1 MLRGIAVG
9 TGLSYEIVARDFS
22 QTNYSSNRASQL
34 EDRRRFRQWQSY
46 LKNHLCQPV
55 WDRFCQAAA
64 LIGNPWFPTMEQVK
78 EDCRRYCP
86 VDIQPTSWEWVDPAT
101 EQSSTQAAIT
111 AFQSTYSDELGSL
124 GRNWRHVFYQRAK
137 EERLLK
143 KLGLVSP
150 NAAIAATA
158 TAEEATA
165 APQEMD
171 TLAEPGTQV
180 ASLALNGAQVTSLVE
195 VINQV
200 SIGAM
205 PKETAVNILKAA
217 FPAFSEQQIVGII
230 QPIEPGSVTADGQVI
245 EKEQTATG
253 EMASVSTLQFKRN
266 RKAIETILGELS
278 QGVTTEAKARVYLAS
293 IGLTETSINAL
304 IADALDGSGKLES
317 VDGQV

>member
-1 MLRGIAVG
+1 
-9 TGLSYEIVARDFS
+9 
-22 QTNYSSNRASQL
+22 
-34 EDRRRFRQWQSY
+34 
-46 LKNHLCQPV
+46 
-55 WDRFCQAAA
+55 
-64 LIGNPWFPTMEQVK
+64 
-78 EDCRRYCP
+78 
-86 VDIQPTSWEWVDPAT
+86 
-101 EQSSTQAAIT
+101 
-111 AFQSTYSDELGSL
+111 
-124 GRNWRHVFYQRAK
+124 
-137 EERLLK
+137 
-143 KLGLVSP
+143 
-150 NAAIAATA
+150 
-158 TAEEATA
+158 
-165 APQEMD
+165 
-171 TLAEPGTQV
+171 
-180 ASLALNGAQVTSLVE
+180 VE

>member
-1 MLRGIAVG
+1 MEPGAFFYLRPGEDISMINPTRPNSGAEPWIALMLRGIAVG

-64 LIGNPWFPTMEQVK
+64 LIGNPWFPSMALIE

-150 NAAIAATA
+150 NAAIAAGAKEENAIA
-158 TAEEATA
+158 TNEEANA
-165 APQEMD
+165 AVKQ
-171 TLAEPGTQV
+171 A
-180 ASLALNGAQVTSLVE
+180 
-195 VINQV
+195 
-200 SIGAM
+200 
-205 PKETAVNILKAA
+205 
-217 FPAFSEQQIVGII
+217 
-230 QPIEPGSVTADGQVI
+230 
-245 EKEQTATG
+245 ATG

-266 RKAIETILGELS
+266 RKAIETILSELAEGKTS
-278 QGVTTEAKARVYLAS
+278 ENKARVYLAS
-293 IGLTETSINAL
+293 IGLTQTSIDAL

-317 VDGQV
+317 ISGKV

>member
-1 MLRGIAVG
+1 MINPSRPNSGAEPWIALMLRGIAVG

-55 WDRFCQAAA
+55 WDRFSQAAA
-64 LIGNPWFPTMEQVK
+64 LVGNPWFPTMSQLN

-101 EQSSTQAAIT
+101 EQSSTEAAIT

-158 TAEEATA
+158 KEETAVATNEEATA
-165 APQEMD
+165 AARQ
-171 TLAEPGTQV
+171 A
-180 ASLALNGAQVTSLVE
+180 
-195 VINQV
+195 
-200 SIGAM
+200 
-205 PKETAVNILKAA
+205 
-217 FPAFSEQQIVGII
+217 
-230 QPIEPGSVTADGQVI
+230 
-245 EKEQTATG
+245 TATG
-253 EMASVSTLQFKRN
+253 EMAGVSTLQFKRN
-266 RKAIETILGELS
+266 RKAIETILGEL
-278 QGVTTEAKARVYLAS
+278 QDGKTTEAKARVYLSS
-293 IGLTETSINAL
+293 IGLTETSIDGL
-304 IADALDGSGKLES
+304 IADALDGSGKLETM
-317 VDGQV
+317 QE

>member
-1 MLRGIAVG
+1 MSVDNRVEAIAGDFISRRSGDEMEETGHTAAVPPLLLRGRG
-9 TGLSYEIVARDFS
+9 GR
-22 QTNYSSNRASQL
+22 NRAEAQRRPRAHVRQGHRRSQGGRGGAHRA

-64 LIGNPWFPTMEQVK
+64 LIGNPWFPSMALIEK
-78 EDCRRYCP
+78 DCRRYCP

-150 NAAIAATA
+150 NAAIAAGAKEENAIA
-158 TAEEATA
+158 TNEEANA
-165 APQEMD
+165 AVKQ
-171 TLAEPGTQV
+171 A
-180 ASLALNGAQVTSLVE
+180 
-195 VINQV
+195 
-200 SIGAM
+200 
-205 PKETAVNILKAA
+205 
-217 FPAFSEQQIVGII
+217 
-230 QPIEPGSVTADGQVI
+230 
-245 EKEQTATG
+245 ATG

-266 RKAIETILGELS
+266 RKAIETILGEL
-278 QGVTTEAKARVYLAS
+278 TEGKTSENKARVYLAS
-293 IGLTETSINAL
+293 IGLTQTTIDAL

-317 VDGQV
+317 ISGEV

>member
-64 LIGNPWFPTMEQVK
+64 LIGNPWFPSMALIE

-150 NAAIAATA
+150 NAAIAAGAKEETA
-158 TAEEATA
+158 IATNEEANA
-165 APQEMD
+165 AVKQ
-171 TLAEPGTQV
+171 A
-180 ASLALNGAQVTSLVE
+180 
-195 VINQV
+195 
-200 SIGAM
+200 
-205 PKETAVNILKAA
+205 
-217 FPAFSEQQIVGII
+217 
-230 QPIEPGSVTADGQVI
+230 
-245 EKEQTATG
+245 ATG

-266 RKAIETILGELS
+266 RKAIETILGELAEGKTS
-278 QGVTTEAKARVYLAS
+278 ENKARVYLAS
-293 IGLTETSINAL
+293 IGLTQTSIDAL

-317 VDGQV
+317 MQ